1 VDPEVTFT
9 TVTTEEEPLRAQ
21 LSRRAEQLYK
31 TSPLAR
37 GKIRIENEEENLATE
52 GSYMKSK
59 PQRDRSLN
67 KRKLEKEKENEED
80 FSLEKFTRKSQRL
93 AENLKKLIGEEIDNF
108 SRECDSLRSKLQNML
123 EDKQTVTSPNSK
135 SYLAASYRNNT
146 DEMSESKLN
155 QISQK
160 IERLMD
166 DVGERKVGMSSSMKV
181 DPSSNFGF
189 NSSSFKGV
197 RGGITEKDLKN

>member
-1 VDPEVTFT
+1 
-9 TVTTEEEPLRAQ
+9 
-21 LSRRAEQLYK
+21 
-31 TSPLAR
+31 
-37 GKIRIENEEENLATE
+37 
-52 GSYMKSK
+52 
-59 PQRDRSLN
+59 
-67 KRKLEKEKENEED
+67 
-80 FSLEKFTRKSQRL
+80 
-93 AENLKKLIGEEIDNF
+93 
-108 SRECDSLRSKLQNML
+108 ML